1 MTHSCPTRRSFD
13 PNRHRIAKISGLEF
27 GVEGKQAAGS
37 YAAASHT
44 HSIANVS
51 GLQSA
56 LDGKQAAGSYAA
68 SNHTHTTL
76 TITGSSWNDNFSI
89 EGNSP
94 SIYFKDTGSAAAYV
108 GINPATFYFL
118 RDEDADG
125 SFEFQYQ
132 FSVVLSGSWK
142 NVG

>member
-1 MTHSCPTRRSFD
+1 MRISDWSSDVCSSDLNALLTGKAALEHVHS
-13 PNRHRIAKISGLEF
+13 IANITGLQLALD
-27 GVEGKQAAGS
+27 GKQAAGS

-89 EGNSP
+89 ADNSP
-94 SIYFKDTGSAAAYV
+94 SIGRAHV
-108 GINPATFYFL
+108 
-118 RDEDADG
+118 
-125 SFEFQYQ
+125 
-132 FSVVLSGSWK
+132 
-142 NVG
+142 